1 MEHDFSTLTILA
13 EVTIAFVAFAAIVA
27 SLKITLGKKLTSFQ
41 SLLVHFFTESGL
53 INASVA
59 LLPLVLWGFW
69 PDELKVSRFTIS
81 YALFTSGSYLIFY
94 IRRRVKISAPTPWPS
109 LLVMIGYGIWL
120 SVLAVTLI
128 GVLWQPSLA
137 IIAASCLWGLFS
149 GAVIFAYYLASF
161 LDSERVDL
169 GTP

>member
-1 MEHDFSTLTILA
+1 LEHDFSTLTILA

-120 SVLAVTLI
+120 PVLAITLT
-128 GVLWQPSLA
+128 GFFWQPSLA
-137 IIAASCLWGLFS
+137 IVAAVCLWALCS
-149 GAVIFAYYLASF
+149 GVVVFVSFLASF
-161 LDSERVDL
+161 VDSEKSA
-169 GTP
+169 